1 MADFSNT
8 VGVNVVMVMIV
19 VKMDVNV
26 AMVMIVVKMGVTII
40 SMGVIMPAVTAMR
53 VSAVANLFVAA

>member
-8 VGVNVVMVMIV
+8 VGVNVAMVMVV
-19 VKMDVNV
+19 VKMGVNV
-26 AMVMIVVKMGVTII
+26 AMVMIVVKMGMTII
-40 SMGVIMPAVTAMR
+40 TMGVIMPTVAAVR

>member
-8 VGVNVVMVMIV
+8 MG
-19 VKMDVNV
+19 VNV
-26 AMVMIVVKMGVTII
+26 AMVMIVVKMGVII
-40 SMGVIMPAVTAMR
+40 ITMGVIMPAVAAMR